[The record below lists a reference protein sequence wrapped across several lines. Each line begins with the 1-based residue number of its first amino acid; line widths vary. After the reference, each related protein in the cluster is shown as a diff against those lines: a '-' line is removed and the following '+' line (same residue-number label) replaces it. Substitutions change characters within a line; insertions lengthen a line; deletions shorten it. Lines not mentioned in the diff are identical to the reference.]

1 MRRTVSLLSLV
12 AAGALAL
19 ASCGSTSS
27 TPATEPAPAESG
39 AKVVSIGVISPQD
52 AGLTDFGRGILHSV
66 ELAVQEAN
74 AANAVPGWTIK
85 VVALDDSSDPEKGK
99 TAAATMIA
107 DESVVGIVGPYNS
120 GVSAAMLP
128 TLAEAGLTLVSP
140 SNTLTSLTLGD
151 DLANP
156 KRQFA
161 NYFRMVGADDKQGVF
176 LAEQA
181 LAAGYKSVAVVSET
195 KAVSKGLADIFVAAF
210 TAKGGTV
217 SVREIVADGATD
229 FSAFVGKATAAK
241 PDAVFFGGEYPV
253 AATLRKQATAAGLA
267 VPVMGGDGIK
277 DDALITQAGQDAEGV
292 LASSV
297 GVPVEKMTTAASFE
311 AAYVAA
317 GFADDASAYGPYAY
331 DAANAIIRALPAV
344 LNGQAKPIDARN
356 LLLKALT
363 TISFDGASGKVAFD
377 QYGDTLY
384 PVFTLY
390 VVKGG
395 VWTPLG

>member
-1 MRRTVSLLSLV
+1 MRRSAIVISAL
-12 AAGALAL
+12 AAGALVL
-19 ASCGSTSS
+19 ASCGSKSAA
-27 TPATEPAPAESG
+27 PATEAPTTAAG
-39 AKVVSIGVISPQD
+39 PRVVSIGVISPQES
-52 AGLTDFGRGILHSV
+52 GLTDFGRGILHSV

-74 AANAVPGWTIK
+74 AANAVPGWTLK

-99 TAAATMIA
+99 AAAATMIA

-128 TLAEAGLTLVSP
+128 SLAEAGLTLVSP
-140 SNTLTSLTLGD
+140 SNTLTSLTLGE

-181 LAAGYKSVAVVSET
+181 LKAGYKSVAVVSET
-195 KAVSKGLADIFVAAF
+195 KPVSKGLADIFVAAF

-217 SVREIVADGATD
+217 SVREVVADGATD
-229 FSAFVGKATAAK
+229 FSGFVGKAATAK

-253 AATLRKQATAAGLA
+253 AATLRKQALAAGLA

-277 DDALITQAGQDAEGV
+277 DDALIAQAGKDAEGV

-297 GVPVEKMTTAASFE
+297 GVPVEQMTTAATFD
-311 AAYVAA
+311 AAYTAA
-317 GFADDASAYGPYAY
+317 GFADASSAYGPYAY

-344 LNGQAKPIDARN
+344 LNGQAKPIDARS

-363 TISFDGASGKVAFD
+363 TVSFDGASGKVAFD

>member
-1 MRRTVSLLSLV
+1 MRRSALLMSAL
-12 AAGALAL
+12 AAGAIVFSA
-19 ASCGSTSS
+19 CGSKSAAPTS
-27 TPATEPAPAESG
+27 EAPTTAGGSR
-39 AKVVSIGVISPQD
+39 VVSIGVISPQD

-74 AANAVPGWTIK
+74 AANAVPGWTLK

-99 TAAATMIA
+99 AAAATMIA

-128 TLAEAGLTLVSP
+128 ALSAANLTLVSP

-151 DLANP
+151 DLSNP
-156 KRQFA
+156 KRQYT

-181 LAAGYKSVAVVSET
+181 LEAGYKSVAVVSET

-217 SVREIVADGATD
+217 SVREVVADGATD
-229 FSAFVGKATAAK
+229 FSGFIGKAAAAK

-253 AATLRKQATAAGLA
+253 AATLRKQALAAGLA

-277 DDALITQAGQDAEGV
+277 DDALIAQAGKDAEGV

-297 GVPVEKMTTAASFE
+297 GVPVEQMTTAATFE
-311 AAYVAA
+311 AAYTAA
-317 GFADDASAYGPYAY
+317 GFADASSAYGPYAY

-344 LNGQAKPIDARN
+344 LNGQAKPIDARS

-363 TISFDGASGKVAFD
+363 TVSFDGASGKVAFD